1 MVNYQSFLGIE
12 TSLLKSSEIRDL
24 LKLTEGKK
32 VISLAGGLPDPSTF
46 PSEDIR
52 KITDD
57 IIRDESAQALQYST
71 TSGVMSFKK
80 ELVNLSKMRGISSIN
95 EDNIFV
101 TVGSQEALFMIFNIF
116 IDKGDYIA
124 VENPSYLAALNIL
137 RARQPNF
144 IGIDVDPQKG
154 TNLDQLEA
162 KLKELKRENKKLK
175 MFYVIPTAQ
184 NPAGTTMNFD
194 DRKRLLDLASEYDFI
209 IMEDDAYGF
218 LVFEG
223 DSPAPLRALD
233 KEGRVIYTSTFSK
246 ILSPG
251 LRLGWVVAENDV
263 IKEMEIY
270 KQNVDLHT
278 PTLPQ
283 YIAREAIKRGVI
295 MNNLPKVKSTYI
307 EKRDV
312 MLNAIEE
319 NFPKEAKWSHPVG
332 GMFVFSWLPEKI
344 NATKMLEK
352 AMNRG
357 VAYVPGA
364 SFYHDYSGK
373 NTMRLNF
380 SYPSKEELK
389 KGVEILS
396 KVIKEEF
403 SNS

>member
-1 MVNYQSFLGIE
+1 MISYQSFLNKE

-24 LKLTEGKK
+24 LKLTEGRK

-46 PSEDIR
+46 PAEDIR

-57 IIRDESAQALQYST
+57 IIREESAQALQYST
-71 TSGVMSFKK
+71 TSGVSSFKR
-80 ELVNLSKMRGISSIN
+80 ELVGLSSKRGISSIT

-101 TVGSQEALFMIFNIF
+101 TVGSQEALFMLFNIF
-116 IDKGDYIA
+116 IEKGDYVA

-154 TNLDQLEA
+154 TNLDQLES
-162 KLKELKRENKKLK
+162 KLKELKRENKRLK

-184 NPAGTTMNFD
+184 NPAGTTMKID
-194 DRKRLLDLASEYDFI
+194 DRKRLLELSSEYDFL

-233 KEGRVIYTSTFSK
+233 TEGRVIYTSTFSK

-251 LRLGWVVAENDV
+251 LRLGWVVAEPEV

-295 MNNLPKVKSTYI
+295 MNNLPKVKSTYL

-312 MLNAIEE
+312 MLEAIEE
-319 NFPKEAKWSHPVG
+319 NFPKDARWSKPVG
-332 GMFVFSWLPEKI
+332 GMFVFTWLPIKI
-344 NATKMLEK
+344 DTTKLLQK
-352 AMNRG
+352 AMSNG
-357 VAYVPGA
+357 VAYVPGS
-364 SFYHDYSGK
+364 SFYYDYSGR

-380 SYPSKEELK
+380 SYPSKEELRE
-389 KGVEILS
+389 GVKTLG
-396 KVIKEEF
+396 KVIREELAG
-403 SNS
+403 S